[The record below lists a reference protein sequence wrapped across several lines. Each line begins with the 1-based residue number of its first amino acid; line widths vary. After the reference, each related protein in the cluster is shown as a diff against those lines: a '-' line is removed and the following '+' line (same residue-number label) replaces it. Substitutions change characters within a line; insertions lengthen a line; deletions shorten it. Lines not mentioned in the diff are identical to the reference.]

1 MNTIQGRLPQLARAL
16 KMLRPLP
23 VGPPGPVHHLMRLHV
38 IENKLGSYFSML
50 PS

>member
-23 VGPPGPVHHLMRLHV
+23 VGRPSPVQV
-38 IENKLGSYFSML
+38 
-50 PS
+50 